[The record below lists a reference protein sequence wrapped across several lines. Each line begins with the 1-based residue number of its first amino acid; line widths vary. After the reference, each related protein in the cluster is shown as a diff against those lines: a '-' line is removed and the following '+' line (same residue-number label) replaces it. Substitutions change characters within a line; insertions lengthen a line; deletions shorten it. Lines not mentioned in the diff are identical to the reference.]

1 MEGPAIV
8 IFTLVVSL
16 IVAFVIKGY
25 DAREQ
30 QLLEALKNSNIVCEP
45 VKVDDKYYCGT
56 KRVFVTNGVEHTVE
70 VDKLN

>member
-1 MEGPAIV
+1 MEGPVIVVFTLGVALIMAIV
-8 IFTLVVSL
+8 I
-16 IVAFVIKGY
+16 KHY
-25 DAREQ
+25 DAQEQ

>member
-8 IFTLVVSL
+8 IFVIATA
-16 IVAFVIKGY
+16 IITAFVIKGY
-25 DAREQ
+25 DVREQ
-30 QLLEALKNSNIVCEP
+30 HLLEALKNSNIVCEP